1 MSVGLYSGVSGLAL
15 GFGLYKGFSG
25 LWSGASGLL
34 ANSSPSLSLDFLTNT
49 TLDPRITFSR
59 TTNATL
65 VDATG
70 QVTYAPNNLVLR
82 SEQFDNAA
90 WTNSFVTVTAD
101 TTVSPDGT
109 TDADTITEDTSLNAH
124 FITGSAVPF
133 VAGAYYI
140 SSIYAKYN
148 GRFLRM
154 FFPSSA
160 FPASARGAVFNL
172 QTGAFLAE
180 SGVTASIVDVGD
192 GWYRCSISRAATTTA
207 SAGGGVA
214 LANNFAV
221 GTQVY
226 LGDGTS
232 GAFIWGAQFEAV
244 TYQTTP
250 STYVQTVASAYY
262 GPRFDYNP
270 VTLAPRGL
278 LIEEQRANLALYSEQ
293 FDNAAWV
300 KSFAAVTANATTSP
314 DGTTNADRFT
324 ADGSSNTHAAQQ
336 TVTYTAAA
344 HTFTAYAKR
353 DTNNFVQ
360 LRFGAAAIAGGTG
373 FANFDLNAGTVGTI
387 GAGLSAA
394 SITPAGNG
402 WYRCTITGTTAA
414 TSTVIGFYV
423 VASATAPS
431 AEVNS
436 LATSVFLYGAQ
447 LEVGAFATSYIPTV
461 ASTVTRA
468 SDNATMTGTNFS
480 SWYNA
485 SEGTI
490 VVSADSVRPTSIS
503 PATRVFQFDDGTG
516 NNNIR
521 SAGTSTL
528 TVVNA
533 TALQAFL
540 LPNPAIPFDGTVFKF
555 ASAYKENDFASVTTG
570 AVATDTSGTV
580 PTVTQL
586 ALGSGTGAG
595 ILNGHI
601 RSITYYPSRL
611 ANAQMQELAAPPLVA
626 SLSLDFVN
634 GSYQG

>member
-1 MSVGLYSGVSGLAL
+1 VSTGLYSGVSGLAL
-15 GFGLYKGFSG
+15 GTGLYKGAQGLWGGSSG
-25 LWSGASGLL
+25 LIDQFGAT
-34 ANSSPSLSLDFLTNT
+34 LSLNFLAGAP
-49 TLDPRITFSR
+49 LDSRITFSR

-65 VDATG
+65 VDSTG
-70 QVTYAPNNLVLR
+70 RVTYAPNNL
-82 SEQFDNAA
+82 F
-90 WTNSFVTVTAD
+90 TNSEAFENVAWVKGNSTVTVDATVAPNGTTTAD
-101 TTVSPDGT
+101 KLVENTATTTHQITQQTAFVVGT
-109 TDADTITEDTSLNAH
+109 SYTWSFYVKAAERSVVRVLFPAAAFTSNLVANFDLATGAWR
-124 FITGSAVPF
+124 TGSPTPS
-133 VAGAYYI
+133 AG
-140 SSIYAKYN
+140 
-148 GRFLRM
+148 LTL
-154 FFPSSA
+154 
-160 FPASARGAVFNL
+160 ASQDAGN
-172 QTGAFLAE
+172 
-180 SGVTASIVDVGD
+180 
-192 GWYRCSISRAATTTA
+192 GWYRISATATATA
-207 SAGGGVA
+207 SLNQTILLLMVDTPS
-214 LANNFAV
+214 
-221 GTQVY
+221 GTGNY
-226 LGDGTS
+226 TGNGTS
-232 GAFIWGAQFEAV
+232 GLFIWGAQLEAV
-244 TYQTTP
+244 TYQTLP

-468 SDNATMTGTNFS
+468 ADLAVMTGANFS
-480 SWYNA
+480 SWYNQ

-490 VVSADSVRPTSIS
+490 IAQFVATTNGFNSTSGNAFLFVYDIDSAAATNSGHSLLLSGGYGPGWRGSTSILGVDQ
-503 PATRVFQFDDGTG
+503 AAFQAAMTLG
-516 NNNIR
+516 N
-521 SAGTSTL
+521 T
-528 TVVNA
+528 TVRK
-533 TALQAFL
+533 
-540 LPNPAIPFDGTVFKF
+540 I
-555 ASAYKENDFASVTTG
+555 AYAYRTNDFAASANGG
-570 AVATDTSGTV
+570 AATTDTSGNLPTNDRMTIGAQNATAGSN
-580 PTVTQL
+580 TVTGYMQ
-586 ALGSGTGAG
+586 
-595 ILNGHI
+595 
-601 RSITYYPSRL
+601 RITYYPTRL
-611 ANAQMQELAAPPLVA
+611 TDAQLQALTT
-626 SLSLDFVN
+626 
-634 GSYQG
+634 

>member
-1 MSVGLYSGVSGLAL
+1 MSTGLYSGVSGLAL

-25 LWSGASGLL
+25 LWSGASGLE
-34 ANSSPSLSLDFLTNT
+34 AGAFPSLNLDFLTNT

-70 QVTYAPNNLVLR
+70 RVTYAPNNLMLQ
-82 SEQFDNAA
+82 SEASNAFPWTRVQASVIGDVPGVIAPNGTETADFLQENTVNSEHYDNQSVSVTAGVTYVYSRFYKGTGA
-90 WTNSFVTVTAD
+90 GNRIVWHRVAGVANAGVTFNPDTLSGIGGASFVEYYPNGWIRVATIFTSPSTGNAILRAQIREGA
-101 TTVSPDGT
+101 VSP
-109 TDADTITEDTSLNAH
+109 
-124 FITGSAVPF
+124 
-133 VAGAYYI
+133 
-140 SSIYAKYN
+140 
-148 GRFLRM
+148 
-154 FFPSSA
+154 
-160 FPASARGAVFNL
+160 
-172 QTGAFLAE
+172 
-180 SGVTASIVDVGD
+180 GVQS
-192 GWYRCSISRAATTTA
+192 
-207 SAGGGVA
+207 
-214 LANNFAV
+214 
-221 GTQVY
+221 Y
-226 LGDGTS
+226 LGDGSS
-232 GAFIWGAQFEAV
+232 GFYTWGAQLEAV

-293 FDNAAWV
+293 FDNAAWS
-300 KSFAAVTANATTSP
+300 KAAGSVTANATTSP

-324 ADGSSNTHAAQQ
+324 ADGSSNPHAAQQ

-447 LEVGAFATSYIPTV
+447 LEAGSFPTSYIPTV

-468 SDNATMTGTNFS
+468 ADVATITGTNFS
-480 SWYNA
+480 SWYNQ

-490 VVSADSVRPTSIS
+490 VASADSVRPTGIS
-503 PATRVFQFDDGTG
+503 PATRVFQFDDGTV

-521 SAGTSTL
+521 SGSTATLQVVDAGVTQ
-528 TVVNA
+528 VNITA
-533 TALQAFL
+533 T
-540 LPNPAIPFDGTVFKF
+540 PAITFDGTVFKF
-555 ASAYKENDFASVTTG
+555 ASAYKLNDFATVTTG

-586 ALGSGTGAG
+586 SLGGPSTSGV
-595 ILNGHI
+595 LNGHL
-601 RSITYYPSRL
+601 RTFTFYPSRL
-611 ANAQMQELAAPPLVA
+611 TNAQMQDLAAPPLVA